1 MAFLQN
7 VAAFPNNYV
16 HLLKKSPKQVV
27 GIVLN
32 TLRGLTKGKNI
43 PQALK
48 FATNN
53 AVSSLQRT
61 FATDI
66 SQVLTSK

>member
-1 MAFLQN
+1 MATLKN
-7 VAAFPNNYV
+7 MAAFPNNYV

-27 GIVLN
+27 GLSKN
-32 TLRGLTKGKNI
+32 TLGGFLKGKNI

-53 AVSSLQRT
+53 AVSGLQRA

-66 SQVLTSK
+66 ANVLSSK